1 MTIYALCRKI
11 DCVENLRVFGV
22 NIWTDI
28 SVRVKKNDITNVWQ
42 VVQQVKINISFRS
55 QDDLV
60 EPGDFV
66 KIASFP
72 ENTFYLLNFHKC
84 KCYWTAQS
92 ESQNFSQATFHKSAI
107 PDLDTQSD
115 LWLHFKKKTFK

>member
-55 QDDLV
+55 QDDLL
-60 EPGDFV
+60 
-66 KIASFP
+66 KKL
-72 ENTFYLLNFHKC
+72 TLRM
-84 KCYWTAQS
+84 
-92 ESQNFSQATFHKSAI
+92 
-107 PDLDTQSD
+107 SD
-115 LWLHFKKKTFK
+115 K